1 MILTKQLNSFSTEK
15 RLCHG
20 DFHLFNLI
28 ESDNR
33 VTIIDWVDSSSGDI
47 RADVCR
53 TYLLYLEVS
62 RDLAEMYLRL
72 YCLKSGLAKEEILV
86 WLPVI
91 AGARLSE
98 YLSQDKTNY
107 LLNIIYMHDPL

>member
-1 MILTKQLNSFSTEK
+1 MILTKQLNSFTYEK

-20 DFHLFNLI
+20 DFHSFNLI
-28 ESDNR
+28 KSDNR

-47 RADVCR
+47 RADTCR
-53 TYLLYLEVS
+53 TFLLYSEVS

-72 YCLKSGLAKEEILV
+72 YCLKSGLIEEEILQ
-86 WLPVI
+86 WIPII

-98 YLSQDKTNY
+98 YLSPEKAQY
-107 LLNIIYMHDPL
+107 LLDVVFEYCSI